1 MHFRAELDYTL
12 KDVRQYWKAH
22 QLFRGKALY
31 YISWLLIAVVA
42 VLVVSVGTIL
52 IVNRLFH
59 SELVWYY
66 VLMLVFLAI
75 YYVFREVRVRGT
87 LKSLGAQGVITLTA
101 DDDAMHAK
109 AAALSS
115 DYSYRAFQ
123 DIVHF
128 KQSYYLYID
137 KRKAMIVPER
147 CFTEGDPAAFGAFIG
162 QKTGLKIRN
171 ITW

>member
-1 MHFRAELDYTL
+1 
-12 KDVRQYWKAH
+12 
-22 QLFRGKALY
+22 
-31 YISWLLIAVVA
+31 
-42 VLVVSVGTIL
+42 
-52 IVNRLFH
+52 
-59 SELVWYY
+59 
-66 VLMLVFLAI
+66 ML
-75 YYVFREVRVRGT
+75 T
-87 LKSLGAQGVITLTA
+87 
-101 DDDAMHAK
+101 DDDAMHAN